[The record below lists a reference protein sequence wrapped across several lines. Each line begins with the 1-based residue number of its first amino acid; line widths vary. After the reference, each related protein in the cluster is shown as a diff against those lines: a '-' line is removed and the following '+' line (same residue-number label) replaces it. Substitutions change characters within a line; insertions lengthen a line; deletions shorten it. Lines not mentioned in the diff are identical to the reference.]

1 MNFYYTDEAGAV
13 AGPVAR
19 EQLQKL
25 VDSGLVAADGQA
37 CFEGSEDW
45 KPLSTFVRPT
55 PKPTAAAPAAKPAQ
69 RAATTTTP
77 KPAAER
83 FSEGPFPAL
92 GELFDLCKQLLGNLN
107 LRLCHA
113 GDTPT
118 QNKPQPKPIPRET
131 QAKPSA
137 PTTETRSRVASHLT
151 FIRANSSY
159 GALRSIIEVCFV
171 LSLLGALGFMIAGWA
186 ADKGGG
192 AWFPPTAIGI
202 LSIVL
207 LIAARQSAFL
217 LIDIADTLLHEHSK
231 SRNA

>member
-55 PKPTAAAPAAKPAQ
+55 PKPTGAAPAAKPAQ

-77 KPAAER
+77 KSAA
-83 FSEGPFPAL
+83 
-92 GELFDLCKQLLGNLN
+92 
-107 LRLCHA
+107 
-113 GDTPT
+113 TPST
-118 QNKPQPKPIPRET
+118 EDSFEWKRREI
-131 QAKPSA
+131 QAKSSA
-137 PTTETRSRVASHLT
+137 PTTGTRSRVASHLT